1 MGKPYKDRLG
11 QREGLTTE
19 GREGLRCLRKEVKVL
34 KEEREILKSGSIL
47 RQGGGPPSAQVI
59 YSFVEAQ
66 KANYRISRMCKA

>member
-1 MGKPYKDRLG
+1 
-11 QREGLTTE
+11 
-19 GREGLRCLRKEVKVL
+19 LRCLRKEVKVL